1 MPTVRMRGKI
11 KGAKV
16 DGVCA
21 DGAGLRGALRAFC
34 KQRHRCRS
42 QADGVQEKSLKKAQM
57 HPPANYDA
65 LESEMAPLK
74 ESTSNELEQSR
85 GRSGNGPSRPNVTS
99 AWPED
104 LAQLQYTAGGC
115 RLTVVANGDQ
125 SSVAILPS
133 QSTAEMLQKAVLED
147 RHLRQAEEHAG
158 EELGVLTEAV
168 DHVRMEIEEVED
180 ALDEAMQRIDVEASA
195 EIDELN
201 TKLDRL
207 RQKEASIVEKQKSC
221 NQTLEAGYSSQRH
234 SVHLLLSEFEQVLL
248 AGRMIKPE
256 DAGDHGASMNGG
268 GASAV
273 SILSI
278 ERGRGFISATASQTE
293 SIKAHSHPLRRR
305 SAITDLQ
312 AASDDGVPEEERA
325 ANAERDHLI
334 GEFQSQQ
341 ARLRVMEAAFE
352 EREDRFEKEA
362 AEREEKIKAGEEVES
377 TLAFDHGQLHTTR
390 RLARQFI
397 EAEEAV
403 EAAKAAAVA
412 AGVQVPG
419 SDIDSGFVD
428 DVGDGYLISSE
439 DEYANTVDRK
449 RIEAWLGLVPE
460 CDTDDISEVDID
472 DWDTRSAGMSDSLS
486 MVADGAERRRIDKW
500 RAVCEGRAA
509 EAQHVAS

>member
-1 MPTVRMRGKI
+1 MKMPTVRMSGKI
-11 KGAKV
+11 KSAEI

-42 QADGVQEKSLKKAQM
+42 QAEGTPEKSLKKQIRAPFAWLKAQM
-57 HPPANYDA
+57 HPTTSHDA
-65 LESEMAPLK
+65 LESEMIPLK
-74 ESTSNELEQSR
+74 ESTTHELEQSHN
-85 GRSGNGPSRPNVTS
+85 RSRNGPAMPGVTD

-104 LAQLQYTAGGC
+104 LAQLQYTPGDG
-115 RLTVVANGDQ
+115 RLTVVADGDQ
-125 SSVAILPS
+125 SSVAILPN
-133 QSTAEMLQKAVLED
+133 QSTAEMLQKAVLEN
-147 RHLRQAEEHAG
+147 RHLRKAEERAD
-158 EELGVLTEAV
+158 EELGALNEAV
-168 DHVRMEIEEVED
+168 EYVRMDMEEVED
-180 ALDEAMQRIDVEASA
+180 ALDETVQRTDAEAVTEVE
-195 EIDELN
+195 ELN
-201 TKLDRL
+201 SKLERL
-207 RQKEASIVEKQKSC
+207 RQKEASIVEKQKDC
-221 NQTLEAGYSSQRH
+221 NQTLEAGYSAQRH

-256 DAGDHGASMNGG
+256 DADLLDNSSRI
-268 GASAV
+268 SA
-273 SILSI
+273 
-278 ERGRGFISATASQTE
+278 ERGPDFGSATATQTG
-293 SIKAHSHPLRRR
+293 STKAHSHPLRRR

-312 AASDDGVPEEERA
+312 AASDDGVPEEERI

-362 AEREEKIKAGEEVES
+362 AEREDKIKAGKEVES
-377 TLAFDHGQLHTTR
+377 SLAFDHGQLHTTR

-397 EAEEAV
+397 EAEEGV

-419 SDIDSGFVD
+419 SDIESGFVD
-428 DVGDGYLISSE
+428 DVEDGYLISSE
-439 DEYANTVDRK
+439 DEYADTVDRK

-460 CDTDDISEVDID
+460 CDTDEISEVDID

-500 RAVCEGRAA
+500 RAVCERGGE
-509 EAQHVAS
+509 EA